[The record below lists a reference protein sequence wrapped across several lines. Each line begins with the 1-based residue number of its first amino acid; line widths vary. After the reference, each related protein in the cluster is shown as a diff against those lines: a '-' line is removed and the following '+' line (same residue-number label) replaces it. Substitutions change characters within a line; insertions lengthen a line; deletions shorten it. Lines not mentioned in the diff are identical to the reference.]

1 MKDRTSNIGLLV
13 GLLGLLATNC
23 TTDTS
28 GTEPTSAQDAAVR
41 YERALQGA
49 SISLAEAIG
58 IAQGAYPDGAVVGA
72 EFELEEG
79 VPAFEVEIALADG
92 SSIEVR
98 IDPESGD
105 ILSAEADDDDDH
117 SGPGHD
123 GADDHQD
130 DDHSGS
136 GDDGAGGAADD
147 ADDDHGNA
155 DCPSAV
161 SRAEAIVAA
170 EAATGAHA
178 VEVEFEDCEF
188 EVLVVKDGELQEVDV
203 AADGTVLGVEAHDDD
218 GAQDDD
224 DGAQDDDHG
233 AQDDDHGAQDD
244 DHGDDDDAAGGS
256 ADVDDDHADTA
267 GHAEEPDDD
276 HSVPGDS
283 AGPGDSDEPDD
294 DDSGPEGDDGAG
306 GEHP

>member
-49 SISLAEAIG
+49 SVSLAEAIG
-58 IAQGAYPDGAVVGA
+58 IAQGAYPDGAVIGA

-79 VPAFEVEIALADG
+79 VPAFEVEIALVDG
-92 SSIEVR
+92 SSVEVR

-105 ILSAEADDDDDH
+105 ILSAEADEDDDH

-123 GADDHQD
+123 GAVDHED

-178 VEVEFEDCEF
+178 VEVEFEECEF
-188 EVLVVKDGELQEVDV
+188 EVLVVKDGELREVDV
-203 AADGTVLGVEAHDDD
+203 AADGTVLGVEAHDGDDDD

-224 DGAQDDDHG
+224 DGAQDDDDG
-233 AQDDDHGAQDD
+233 AQDDDDGGA
-244 DHGDDDDAAGGS
+244 S
-256 ADVDDDHADTA
+256 ADVDDDHADA
-267 GHAEEPDDD
+267 GGHAEEPDDD

-283 AGPGDSDEPDD
+283 AVPDDSDEPDD
-294 DDSGPEGDDGAG
+294 DQSGPEGDDGAG
-306 GEHP
+306 EEHP